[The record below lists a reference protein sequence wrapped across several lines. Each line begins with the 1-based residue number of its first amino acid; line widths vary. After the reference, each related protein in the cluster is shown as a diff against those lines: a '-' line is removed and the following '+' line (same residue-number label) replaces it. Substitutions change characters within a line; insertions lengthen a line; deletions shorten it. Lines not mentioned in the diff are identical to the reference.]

1 MFPVKRFKL
10 VTYVN
15 IIHTSA
21 VPPDPRYPLPKNEF
35 AGGRLALDFCNSF
48 SRGPGKGPRDR
59 LGAPDMVLA
68 WAARAGWPL
77 EAAPGA
83 DDVAALHEFR
93 AALIGMFDRLSE
105 GEAPD
110 PRHIE
115 RLNVEIARAGASEY
129 LAPEGTGRWRLVD
142 RAGEALE
149 RLRHAIARDAAD
161 LLTGDLAR
169 LKRCPA
175 HDCLWLFHDSSKNLS
190 RRWCAMDDCGSRAKM
205 RRHRA
210 RSGF

>member
-10 VTYVN
+10 VTYVS

-48 SRGPGKGPRDR
+48 SRGPGTGPRDR

-93 AALIGMFDRLSE
+93 AALIGMFDRAGE

-115 RLNVEIARAGASEY
+115 RLNVEMLGRAPASIWRPRGRVAGDWSIGRAR
-129 LAPEGTGRWRLVD
+129 
-142 RAGEALE
+142 LE